1 MRGMIN
7 KPSRA
12 AARKKRH
19 YKMRRNLSGTAVR
32 PRLTVFK
39 SNKYIYAQLIDD
51 VAGHTLASASS
62 LDAMLIKANDL
73 KSASNMEAAKAV
85 GTAVAKKAL
94 DKGIDT
100 IVFDRSGYVY
110 HGKLQA
116 LADAAREAGLKF

>member
-1 MRGMIN
+1 MIN

-19 YKMRRNLSGTAVR
+19 YKMRRNLSGTAAR
-32 PRLTVFK
+32 PRLSVFK
-39 SNKYIYAQLIDD
+39 SNKYIYAQIIDD

-62 LDAMLIKANDL
+62 FDAELVKAGGL
-73 KSASNMEAAKAV
+73 KSTSNLDAAKAV
-85 GTAVAKKAL
+85 GTQVAKKAL

-110 HGKLQA
+110 HGKVQA
-116 LADAAREAGLKF
+116 VADAAREAGLKF

>member
-1 MRGMIN
+1 MIN

-12 AARKKRH
+12 DARRKRH
-19 YKMRRNLSGTAVR
+19 YRLRRYLSGTAQR

-62 LDAMLIKANDL
+62 LDASLGL
-73 KSASNMEAAKAV
+73 TSKSNLEAATAV
-85 GTAVAKKAL
+85 GKKIAENAK
-94 DKGIDT
+94 DKGIEAV
-100 IVFDRSGYVY
+100 VFDRSGYVY
-110 HGKLQA
+110 HGKIAA

>member
-1 MRGMIN
+1 MIN

-19 YKMRRNLSGTAVR
+19 YKMRRNLSGTAAR

-51 VAGHTLASASS
+51 VAGHTLASVST
-62 LDAMLIKANDL
+62 LDGTFVSANKL
-73 KSASNMEAAKAV
+73 ESFSNLDAAKAV
-85 GTAVAKKAL
+85 GTAIAKKAL

-100 IVFDRSGYVY
+100 IVFDRSGYIY
-110 HGKLQA
+110 HGKLKT

>member
-1 MRGMIN
+1 MIK

-12 AARKKRH
+12 KARQKRH
-19 YKMRRNLSGTAVR
+19 YKMRRNLSGTAAR

-51 VAGHTLASASS
+51 VAGHTLASAST
-62 LDAMLIKANDL
+62 LDAAFV
-73 KSASNMEAAKAV
+73 KSNNLESTSNVEAAKAV
-85 GTAVAKKAL
+85 GTAVAKKAI
-94 DKGIDT
+94 DKGIES
-100 IVFDRSGYVY
+100 IVFDRSGYIY

>member
-1 MRGMIN
+1 MIN

-12 AARKKRH
+12 KARQKRH
-19 YKMRRNLSGTAVR
+19 YKMRRYLSGTAAR

-51 VAGHTLASASS
+51 VAGRTLASASTM
-62 LDAMLIKANDL
+62 DAALVKASSL
-73 KSASNMEAAKAV
+73 KSTSGLDAAKAV
-85 GTAVAKKAL
+85 GTQVAEKAKKI
-94 DKGIDT
+94 GIDT

-110 HGKLQA
+110 HGKIQA

>member
-1 MRGMIN
+1 MIK

-19 YKMRRNLSGTAVR
+19 YKMRRHLSGTAAR
-32 PRLTVFK
+32 PRMTVFK
-39 SNKYIYAQLIDD
+39 SNKYIYVQLVDD
-51 VAGHTLASASS
+51 VAGHTLASASTLNAVFVKDNKLES
-62 LDAMLIKANDL
+62 T
-73 KSASNMEAAKAV
+73 SNVEAAKAI
-85 GTAVAKKAL
+85 GTHIAKKAL